1 MKKKRKKIVMM
12 TISTLVL
19 ILLFRIRTL
28 LKIPL
33 MINVTLTSALKAS
46 PMMLKLTAL
55 MTNMMKN
62 ILRLVI
68 ANYARKHTKIL

>member
-1 MKKKRKKIVMM
+1 MKKKTKKIVMM

-19 ILLFRIRTL
+19 ILLSRIRTL
-28 LKIPL
+28 PKIPL
-33 MINVTLTSALKAS
+33 TINVTLTSALKAN

-55 MTNMMKN
+55 MTNTMKS